1 MPLGDPDIFET
12 QRNATAACF
21 GDNLHEKLRS
31 QNEKMRLAL
40 INLIG
45 SSDPEEIKR
54 IIACLEAA
62 ALIYGDDEAQNV
74 RRSILAANILLEIIN
89 EG

>member
-12 QRNATAACF
+12 QRNATATCF

-45 SSDPEEIKR
+45 SSDPEEINR
-54 IIACLEAA
+54 MIVLLEAA
-62 ALIYGDDEAQNV
+62 LPYSGDEGPNV
-74 RRSILAANILLEIIN
+74 KSSIFAAKTLLEIIN